1 MSVITD
7 TASLEQFANS
17 IASQPFMAVDTEFL
31 RETTF
36 WPKLCL
42 VQVAAI
48 GAEAIIDPLAPDLDL
63 APLLRLMAKP
73 DLVKVFHAGRQDLEI
88 FLKLMHGQ
96 MPAPV
101 FDTQIAAMACGY
113 GDSIAYD
120 ALVQAVLKRR
130 VDKTSR
136 FTDWSRR
143 PLSEQQLVYALAD
156 ATHLRDLYPV
166 MRDQLERGNRLQWL
180 EGELAAL
187 VDPAAYDLLPENA
200 WRRLKVRKTQTEYL
214 AVLAVAA
221 AWRERTAQARD
232 VPRARVLKDDA
243 LYELAE
249 QRPRKAEA
257 FERLRAVPRGFGNSR
272 GGQELAQEID
282 KAMEDPAAFAPEN
295 DRPAYS
301 TTGGGPS
308 VELLKVL
315 LRLESERHGVAPRL
329 LANGA
334 DLEAIAASDE
344 ADTPALQGWRRE
356 VFGERALALKQGR
369 IAMTLQRGKVVIV
382 DC

>member
-1 MSVITD
+1 MTLITD
-7 TASLEQFANS
+7 TVALERFAQS
-17 IASQPFMAVDTEFL
+17 IETAPFMAVDTEFL

-42 VQVAAI
+42 VQVAAE
-48 GAEAIIDPLAPDLDL
+48 GAEAIIDPLAPGMDL

-88 FLKLMHGQ
+88 FLKLMHGV

-120 ALVQAVLKRR
+120 ALVQAVLKRH

-143 PLSEQQLVYALAD
+143 PLSEQQLTYALGD

-166 MRDQLERGNRLQWL
+166 MLAQLARGNRLDWL
-180 EGELAAL
+180 DGELAAL
-187 VDPAAYDLLPENA
+187 IDPAAYDVEPENA
-200 WRRLKVRKTQTEYL
+200 WRRLKVRKTQPEYL
-214 AVLAVAA
+214 AVLATAA
-221 AWRERTAQARD
+221 AWRERTAQARN

-272 GGQELAQEID
+272 AGQELAQAID
-282 KAMEDPAAFAPEN
+282 TAMEDPIAAAPEVE
-295 DRPAYS
+295 RSAFPMS
-301 TTGGGPS
+301 GGGPIL
-308 VELLKVL
+308 ELLKVL

-329 LANGA
+329 LANAA

-382 DC
+382 EC